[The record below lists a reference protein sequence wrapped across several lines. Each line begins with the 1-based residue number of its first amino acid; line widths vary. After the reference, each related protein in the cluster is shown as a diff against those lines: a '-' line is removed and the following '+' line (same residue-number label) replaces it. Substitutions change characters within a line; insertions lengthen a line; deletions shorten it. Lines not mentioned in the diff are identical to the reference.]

1 MLPDLL
7 QQMGFIAADREVDRP
22 AVGVSACLTGR
33 PVRYDGGHR
42 RHARVHDELAGLVRL
57 VEVCP
62 EVAVG
67 LPVPRPPIQVV
78 QIKGARRVRHVTAP
92 RQDLTEALADQAGAV
107 GPALS
112 GFVVKSRSPSCG
124 LGTTPVHDDQGRP
137 FALGDGAFAGALARR
152 HPDLP
157 MANDSDLD
165 APLFTQAFLLRVFCH
180 HHWRT
185 HGADGLTTL
194 RARSGRLDEPLLSG
208 TRRFLDR
215 LAAIEKPLTPAR

>member
-7 QQMGFIAADREVDRP
+7 QEMGFAADADRP
-22 AVGVSACLTGR
+22 VVGVSACLMGK

-62 EVAVG
+62 EVAAG

-78 QIKGARRVRHVTAP
+78 EREGARRVYPVAP
-92 RQDLTEALADQAGAV
+92 PHRDLTDALADQAN
-107 GPALS
+107 ALDAPLN

-124 LGTTPVHDDQGRP
+124 LGTTPVHDQQGRP
-137 FALGDGAFAGALARR
+137 VALGDGAFAGALARR
-152 HPDLP
+152 HPHLP
-157 MANDSDLD
+157 MANDTDLD
-165 APLFTQAFLLRVFCH
+165 APLFAQAFVLRVFCH

-185 HGADGLTTL
+185 GGVEALTSL
-194 RARSGRLDEPLLSG
+194 RARSGQLNEPLLSG
-208 TRRFLDR
+208 TQRFLDR
-215 LAAIEKPLTPAR
+215 LAGASL